1 MKPTPNYKRAITIEL
16 DGDQYCALLGVDLM
30 EGVCGF
36 GGTIDEA
43 IEAFC
48 ESWIVASP
56 SERKKAI
63 ESLNSIEV

>member
-1 MKPTPNYKRAITIEL
+1 MSDNKKVTISVEL
-16 DGDQYCALLGVDLM
+16 DGDQYCALLGADLM

-36 GGTIDEA
+36 GATIDDA

-56 SERKKAI
+56 SERKRAI
-63 ESLNSIEV
+63 ESLNSIEI